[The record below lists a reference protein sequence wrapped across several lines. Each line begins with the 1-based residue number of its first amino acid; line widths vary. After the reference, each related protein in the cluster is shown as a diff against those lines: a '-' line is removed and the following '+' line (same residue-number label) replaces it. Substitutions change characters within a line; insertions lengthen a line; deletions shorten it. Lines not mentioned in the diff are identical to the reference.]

1 MPVRN
6 MELRDV
12 DMAIELIN
20 KEGWGHT
27 RIDIDRIL
35 SLSPESNLI
44 WESDGVTRG
53 FVTSLVYENSA
64 MVGHVLVS
72 KESRGHQI
80 GKGLLKSLFDKL
92 DSKGIDS
99 IILYATED
107 GARLYRGLGFKETN
121 DLFSAGLWIRE
132 SVKKT
137 LEQECAKVQEA
148 DLDELVDMD
157 AKTYGDSRSDL
168 IRRLY
173 RDFPE
178 HCFKLERSGKSTGF
192 VYGRRTPIGFDI
204 GPWICMSGSEKDA
217 TSLLSS
223 VIRSFPSG
231 GRVDLSLFCDHPLA
245 GKILSEFRQYKP
257 LERVKLMVRGEP
269 MYSHDRD
276 KVFGTAGFELG

>member
-12 DMAIELIN
+12 GLAIELIN
-20 KEGWGHT
+20 REGWGHT
-27 RIDIDRIL
+27 RIDIERIL
-35 SLSPESNLI
+35 TLSPESNFI
-44 WESDGVTRG
+44 WESDGVARG
-53 FVTSLVYENSA
+53 FVTSLVYEDSA
-64 MVGHVLVS
+64 MVAHVLVS

-80 GKGLLKSLFDKL
+80 GKGLLKSLFDML
-92 DSKGIDS
+92 DSKGIES

-132 SVKKT
+132 SVRKA
-137 LEQECAKVQEA
+137 LEQECAKVREA
-148 DLDELVDMD
+148 DLDELVDID
-157 AKTYGDSRSDL
+157 ARTYGDKRSDMM
-168 IRRLY
+168 RRLY

-178 HCFKLERSGKSTGF
+178 HCFKLERSGESLGF
-192 VYGRRTPIGFDI
+192 VCGRRTPIGFDI

-231 GRVDLSLFCDHPLA
+231 GRVDLSLFCDHSLA
-245 GKILSEFRQYKP
+245 GKILSGFRQYKT

-276 KVFGTAGFELG
+276 KVFGTAGFDLG